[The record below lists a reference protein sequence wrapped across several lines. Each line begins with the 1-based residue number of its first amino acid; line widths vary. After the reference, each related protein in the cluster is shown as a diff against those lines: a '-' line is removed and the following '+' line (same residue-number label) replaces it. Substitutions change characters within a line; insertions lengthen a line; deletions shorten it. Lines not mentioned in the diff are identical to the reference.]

1 MYRALLEVHPT
12 NKKEFFALAATMVR
26 REILDLARKYKSQK
40 SDSAHH
46 HTSMAGENTT
56 NTQRPWEGK
65 SEPSQDQWLMFHE
78 AVEQLNSDEKT
89 LFELRF
95 YQGMDLEQAAET
107 LGISERTARR
117 RWRNARIAM
126 ERYLR
131 EE

>member
-1 MYRALLEVHPT
+1 
-12 NKKEFFALAATMVR
+12 
-26 REILDLARKYKSQK
+26 
-40 SDSAHH
+40 
-46 HTSMAGENTT
+46 MAGENTT

-117 RWRNARIAM
+117 RWRNPVLPWNDTYAKNKTRCMHRVCNIAK
-126 ERYLR
+126 LPSF
-131 EE
+131 